1 MLEEIRCMFM
11 TLFTERKKKKHK
23 ELDTAYE
30 AGSKMNVMAF
40 GDLHFQ
46 VKDKGYYPT
55 RRFIVDLMSRSY
67 DCGYWEL
74 AGIPLMFKPI
84 PNKVTWDPCDKLKLS
99 PPEITKKIGRPKKS
113 RKMVATEPIKK
124 KIILYMLFLL
134 WWDEPQCQEMRIKVV
149 DSKRIKSPESEEDE
163 VLVIE
168 EEEGIEV
175 EGAKG
180 VIEQE
185 EEVME

>member
-1 MLEEIRCMFM
+1 
-11 TLFTERKKKKHK
+11 
-23 ELDTAYE
+23 
-30 AGSKMNVMAF
+30 MNAMAS
-40 GDLHFQ
+40 GNLHFQ
-46 VKDKGYYPT
+46 VKDKGYYPAK
-55 RRFIVDLMSRSY
+55 RFIVDLMSRSY

-74 AGIPLMFKPI
+74 VGIPLMFKPI

-99 PPEITKKIGRPKKS
+99 PTEITKKIERPKKS
-113 RKMVATEPIKK
+113 RKM
-124 KIILYMLFLL
+124 
-134 WWDEPQCQEMRIKVV
+134 EMRIKAI
-149 DSKRIKSPESEEDE
+149 DSKRIKSPESEENE

-168 EEEGIEV
+168 EEEGIEA